1 VSRSIST
8 SPKKISS
15 EKDSYHHGD
24 LRRALL
30 DAARQLA
37 EERGIDGFTLR
48 EVARRAGVSHAAPYH
63 HFADKTALVE
73 ALAIETYHHLAQALQ
88 QACDRKG
95 GNALDRLGVI
105 GIAYVEFAVEHPA
118 EFRLLTRFEI
128 CPPPQDTQIIGTF
141 ASPPLEG
148 AANEAYN
155 VLIGTIQEGQKAKL
169 VTEGDIESLALTCWA
184 SVHGLAILLLDG
196 LIGKKPA
203 YAQMQVNELAGIVV
217 ETLAKGLKSRES
229 ST

>member
-1 VSRSIST
+1 MSRFISVSA
-8 SPKKISS
+8 PKMPG
-15 EKDSYHHGD
+15 EKETYHHGD

-73 ALAIETYHHLAQALQ
+73 ALAIETYQHLAQALQ
-88 QACDRKG
+88 GACDRRG
-95 GNALDRLGVI
+95 GNALDRLGAI

-118 EFRLLTRFEI
+118 EFRLLTRFQV
-128 CPPPQDTQIIGTF
+128 CPPPSDSQTGQLIGTF
-141 ASPPLEG
+141 ALPPLEN
-148 AANEAYN
+148 AANDAYN
-155 VLIGTIQEGQKAKL
+155 VLIGTIQEGQEAKL
-169 VTEGDIESLALTCWA
+169 VAEGDLESLALTCWA
-184 SVHGLAILLLDG
+184 SVHGLAVLILDG

-203 YAQMQVNELAGIVV
+203 HAQMQVSELAAIVV
-217 ETLAKGLKSRES
+217 ETLAKGLEAR
-229 ST
+229 

>member
-1 VSRSIST
+1 VSRLIST
-8 SPKKISS
+8 SAKKISS

-73 ALAIETYHHLAQALQ
+73 ALAVETYRHLAQALQ
-88 QACDRKG
+88 QACDRKRG
-95 GNALDRLGVI
+95 DALDRLCAI

-118 EFRLLTRFEI
+118 EFRLLTRFEV
-128 CPPPQDTQIIGTF
+128 CPPPQETQIIGTF
-141 ASPPLEG
+141 ALPPLED
-148 AANEAYN
+148 ATNEAYN
-155 VLIGTIQEGQKAKL
+155 VLIGTIQEGQQAKL
-169 VTEGDIESLALTCWA
+169 VAEGNVESLALTCWA
-184 SVHGLAILLLDG
+184 SVHGLAVLLLDG
-196 LIGKKPA
+196 LIGKKPG
-203 YAQMQVNELAGIVV
+203 YAQMKVNEVAGIVV
-217 ETLAKGLKSRES
+217 DTLAKGLQAR
-229 ST
+229 

>member
-1 VSRSIST
+1 VSRLIST
-8 SPKKISS
+8 SAQKISS

-73 ALAIETYHHLAQALQ
+73 ALAVETYKHLAQAMQ

-95 GNALDRLGVI
+95 GDALDRLCAI

-118 EFRLLTRFEI
+118 EFRLLTRFEV
-128 CPPPQDTQIIGTF
+128 CPPPNTQPIGTF
-141 ASPPLEG
+141 ALPSLED
-148 AANEAYN
+148 AANGAYN
-155 VLIGTIQEGQKAKL
+155 VLIGTIQEGQQAKL
-169 VTEGDIESLALTCWA
+169 VTEGDLESLALTCWA
-184 SVHGLAILLLDG
+184 SVHGLAVLLLDG
-196 LIGKKPA
+196 LIGKKPR
-203 YAQMQVNELAGIVV
+203 YAQMKVNEVAGIVV

-229 ST
+229 GS

>member
-8 SPKKISS
+8 AAKKISN

-73 ALAIETYHHLAQALQ
+73 ALAIETYKRLAQAMQ

-95 GNALDRLGVI
+95 GDALDRLCAI

-118 EFRLLTRFEI
+118 EFRLLTRFEV
-128 CPPPQDTQIIGTF
+128 CPAPQATQIIGTF
-141 ASPPLEG
+141 ALAPLEE
-148 AANEAYN
+148 AANGAYN
-155 VLIGTIQEGQKAKL
+155 ILIGTIHEGQKAKL
-169 VTEGDIESLALTCWA
+169 VTEGEPESLALTCWA
-184 SVHGLAILLLDG
+184 SVHGLAVLILDG
-196 LIGKKPA
+196 LIGKKPS
-203 YAQMQVNELAGIVV
+203 YAHMKVNEVAGIVV
-217 ETLAKGLKSRES
+217 ETLAKGLKVR
-229 ST
+229 